1 MELVEE
7 AVEEPVEAAPSDDE
21 VAAAMAPKTPKTCAR
36 YAAPPLA
43 EQLPLTAALLGRNK
57 RLRTATP
64 DLKKRTHKD
73 DEMTT
78 RLLATDECIRTNN
91 KVDTGD
97 PDQAASMLHTL
108 ASHYDCHLQLMQ
120 LGGKGKYLTARDL
133 MSYRFKLKLRME
145 RLMPLV
151 KGLAKDDMACK
162 WDDFTAFY
170 EGLPYE
176 DPQML
181 KALCGVDLDGGAA
194 RMVAYDQVLVRLLES
209 RVAHEHDMF
218 NFGFLDA
225 DGKPYWLSSFGADK
239 ANANA
244 TTAIELGLAR
254 CHNFKRHL
262 NAPWAAIVTYMG
274 AHDEGLRELRTWL
287 TEATKPM
294 AKLCKDGLQF
304 RCPGESVCNACE
316 YPSKSPGRA
325 SIARPPAGRA
335 GVKLVDG
342 RHDVDHK
349 MALVADQLWSRGAK
363 GFKANDSFFAYYAEW
378 EKDTGDVTFE
388 KSRFYSAF
396 QAEYPGRVGPDTF
409 PFIPPLACV
418 DDPVHLGL
426 SLCAKGARDTVVAFA
441 VRLESQDGT
450 GVARRIE
457 YALADFSDYHKRVRN
472 AEAGAAAPMG
482 ELIENY
488 VKPLKVARLKLEAED
503 LNIDSTGS
511 KEELK
516 HRVLGKLKERAAS
529 LDPAALVFGD
539 RLTYAASVAEVTLG
553 DAARH
558 CAAYKVTGA
567 QLTAIIGKRLK
578 LIGREVRILFNTHNL
593 LIRAMDP
600 SSTLISENLDAAI
613 KVKESEMD
621 ELTRQIKGMEEDR
634 HGGAMDKDEAIEE
647 ATAKLDDMIDEL
659 DLMIVDQ
666 GTVNRGELPLD
677 PLLARYGEY
686 WRLLVAAI
694 KPWVAPPATRPD
706 EKFAALE
713 GNEARV
719 QEFFTLHRALGF
731 KEKSSYL
738 HGLEKHSTERIK
750 FFEKHFPGHPPQE
763 CHCQVQEHANKLVK
777 NEIAPF
783 IGSLRKPCL
792 KNSFFYVI
800 REWSI
805 RLLHFP
811 ETIHVRRLEKCGAC
825 GAFGHRRSSRICV
838 KFMDYLKLCR
848 ERLIQKARDV
858 VADLSAADE

>member
-1 MELVEE
+1 
-7 AVEEPVEAAPSDDE
+7 
-21 VAAAMAPKTPKTCAR
+21 
-36 YAAPPLA
+36 
-43 EQLPLTAALLGRNK
+43 
-57 RLRTATP
+57 
-64 DLKKRTHKD
+64 
-73 DEMTT
+73 MTT

-176 DPQML
+176 EPQML

-304 RCPGESVCNACE
+304 RCPGSRSAT
-316 YPSKSPGRA
+316 R
-325 SIARPPAGRA
+325 
-335 GVKLVDG
+335 
-342 RHDVDHK
+342 
-349 MALVADQLWSRGAK
+349 LWSRGAK
-363 GFKANDSFFAYYAEW
+363 GFKVACCQVCGYNSAENHDGDDAAAERPNYELADTLKANDSFFAYYAEW

-396 QAEYPGRVGPDTF
+396 QAEYPGRVGPDMF
-409 PFIPPLACV
+409 PFIPPLAC
-418 DDPVHLGL
+418 
-426 SLCAKGARDTVVAFA
+426 
-441 VRLESQDGT
+441 
-450 GVARRIE
+450 VARRIE

-539 RLTYAASVAEVTLG
+539 RLTYAASVAG
-553 DAARH
+553 DARDAARH

-578 LIGREVRILFNTHNL
+578 LIGRE
-593 LIRAMDP
+593 
-600 SSTLISENLDAAI
+600 
-613 KVKESEMD
+613 
-621 ELTRQIKGMEEDR
+621 
-634 HGGAMDKDEAIEE
+634 
-647 ATAKLDDMIDEL
+647 
-659 DLMIVDQ
+659 

-677 PLLARYGEY
+677 PLLAKYGEY

-694 KPWVAPPATRPD
+694 KPWVAPPATRP

-811 ETIHVRRLEKCGAC
+811 ETIHVRRLESA
-825 GAFGHRRSSRICV
+825 APAALSAPPLRICV